1 MTGIPQAEG
10 SKSKRWYDGGEAQR
24 ECAPHAQPPL
34 NPKPKPDPSS
44 PPQPKLKLKPT
55 PKSKPGPSGPSPHT
69 TGTNNTSTRHRR
81 CGPSRPLCTR
91 ACRSCLS
98 GCYVSSTRRT
108 PKERH
113 CNCHCHSRAAPL
125 AARETSPQAL
135 SPCHPYTP
143 PPPPRPRP
151 APSPPPH
158 AGCPQMHPGG
168 PLCGAAVH
176 LLLCALT
183 QAAVVCVPERRGE
196 RDNRQRSGDRP
207 RASVARRDR
216 PRPPPRNRTRPPK
229 PVLLSLVLP
238 LSLSLS
244 AS

>member
-1 MTGIPQAEG
+1 MWVLLGLTGIPQAEG

-69 TGTNNTSTRHRR
+69 TGTNNTSTRRRR

-113 CNCHCHSRAAPL
+113 CNCHSHSHAAPRCPRGPHL
-125 AARETSPQAL
+125 RPRAPASPTLRPRRPA
-135 SPCHPYTP
+135 
-143 PPPPRPRP
+143 PPRPHRP
-151 APSPPPH
+151 MPAALKCTREARCVARPSTS
-158 AGCPQMHPGG
+158 C
-168 PLCGAAVH
+168 
-176 LLLCALT
+176 
-183 QAAVVCVPERRGE
+183 CVP
-196 RDNRQRSGDRP
+196 
-207 RASVARRDR
+207 
-216 PRPPPRNRTRPPK
+216 
-229 PVLLSLVLP
+229 
-238 LSLSLS
+238 
-244 AS
+244 

>member
-113 CNCHCHSRAAPL
+113 CNCHSHSQPPPRCPRDLTSGPEPLPPLHSAPAAPPPPCPVPTAPCWLPSNAPGRPVVWRGRPPL
-125 AARETSPQAL
+125 AVCPNPGCRRMRTGATRRARLSATLRRPTSCQRS
-135 SPCHPYTP
+135 SPGPPTP
-143 PPPPRPRP
+143 PPLETER
-151 APSPPPH
+151 
-158 AGCPQMHPGG
+158 G
-168 PLCGAAVH
+168 H
-176 LLLCALT
+176 L
-183 QAAVVCVPERRGE
+183 
-196 RDNRQRSGDRP
+196 RSR
-207 RASVARRDR
+207 
-216 PRPPPRNRTRPPK
+216 
-229 PVLLSLVLP
+229 
-238 LSLSLS
+238 
-244 AS
+244 